1 MSPRPTL
8 FSSFKYD
15 GSDWDKD
22 MADMQANSVVQDWW
36 KMTDGMQESLV
47 PGAIGSAR
55 GPGWWLEG
63 EEVFYAE

>member
-8 FSSFKYD
+8 FSSFKYS

-36 KMTDGMQESLV
+36 KVTDGMQESLV
-47 PGAIGSAR
+47 PGAMGSAR

-63 EEVFYAE
+63 KEVFYAE